1 MGFHS
6 TGRGTDREMM
16 QLYYM
21 AGASSLAAHIM
32 LEWVQASYQL
42 VEMTPESLRS
52 ASFLGLNAMGKVP
65 VLTHGEFTLSESVA
79 ILCYLVDLN
88 PASGLL
94 GVDARSRAEA
104 MRWLAFLNT
113 EVHPSFRPLLARD
126 DSDDAEA
133 AAVPHIAAA
142 RRLVRD
148 HLAFLDRQLEA
159 RDWIA
164 GARSV
169 ADPYLFVM
177 FRWAVAMDVDLDG
190 LRNLTAFARRM
201 YGDAGTRAALHAEEG
216 LAI

>member
-21 AGASSLAAHIM
+21 AGASSLAAHIV

-52 ASFLGLNAMGKVP
+52 ASFLGLNAVGKVP
-65 VLTHGEFTLSESVA
+65 VLTHGGFTLTESVA

-88 PASGLL
+88 PASNLL
-94 GVDARSRAEA
+94 GGDTRSRAEA
-104 MRWLAFLNT
+104 LRWLAFLNT
-113 EVHPSFRPLLARD
+113 EVHPSFRPLLARPSPD
-126 DSDDAEA
+126 EADAPAGHA
-133 AAVPHIAAA
+133 AAAA
-142 RRLVRD
+142 RRAVRE
-148 HLAFLDRQLEA
+148 HLARLDRQLES

-164 GARSV
+164 GMRSV

-190 LRNLTAFARRM
+190 LRYLTAFARRM
-201 YGDAGTRAALHAEEG
+201 YGDAGTRAALQAEEG
-216 LAI
+216 LAP

>member
-6 TGRGTDREMM
+6 TGQGTDREMM

-21 AGASSLAAHIM
+21 AGASSLAAHIV

-42 VEMTPESLRS
+42 VEMTPETLRS
-52 ASFLGLNAMGKVP
+52 AGFLGLNAMGKVP
-65 VLTHGEFTLSESVA
+65 VLTHGGFTLSESVA

-94 GVDARSRAEA
+94 GGDTRSRAEA

-113 EVHPSFRPLLARD
+113 EVHPAFRPLLARQEPD
-126 DSDDAEA
+126 EADAPIGRHA
-133 AAVPHIAAA
+133 TAA
-142 RRLVRD
+142 RRLVRE
-148 HLAFLDRQLEA
+148 HLARLDRQLES

-190 LRNLTAFARRM
+190 LRYLTAFARRM

-216 LAI
+216 LAP